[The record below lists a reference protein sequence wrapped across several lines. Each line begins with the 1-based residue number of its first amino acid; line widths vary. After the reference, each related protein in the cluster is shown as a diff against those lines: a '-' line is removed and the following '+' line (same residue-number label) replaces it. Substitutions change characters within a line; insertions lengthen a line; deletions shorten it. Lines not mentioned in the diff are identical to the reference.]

1 MRTKVQLS
9 AVDMH
14 FYCDL
19 EGLMHCYKSVLLG
32 TYGEVLFNP
41 CVPSVHVSTEFF
53 QPEQC
58 IFVRGIGISFLS
70 VCTCVR

>member
-9 AVDMH
+9 AVDTH

-41 CVPSVHVSTEFF
+41 CVPSVHVSTMSFF
-53 QPEQC
+53 NQNNVFSYEE
-58 IFVRGIGISFLS
+58 
-70 VCTCVR
+70 